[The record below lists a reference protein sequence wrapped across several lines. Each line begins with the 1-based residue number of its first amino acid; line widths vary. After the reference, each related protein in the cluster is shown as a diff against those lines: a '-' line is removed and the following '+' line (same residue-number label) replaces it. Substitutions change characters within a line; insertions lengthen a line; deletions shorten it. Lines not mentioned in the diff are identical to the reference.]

1 LRCSDIII
9 IWPHNRKLESTRIRR
24 EMRIPVDIAVNL
36 DIHESVLEEFHQ
48 VLLKVRDASS
58 DRENK
63 DSFWNQMIQQVEYKL
78 EYIRSRPQYIEENK
92 ALQEDHREQV
102 KKEFEEL
109 QRQQRLKAEELKR
122 MTENHTK

>member
-1 LRCSDIII
+1 
-9 IWPHNRKLESTRIRR
+9 
-24 EMRIPVDIAVNL
+24 MRIPVDININL
-36 DIHESVLEEFHQ
+36 DIHESVLDEFHQ

-58 DRENK
+58 DRDNK
-63 DSFWNQMIQQVEYKL
+63 DSFWNQMVQQVEYKL